1 MDKITWIW
9 RLFEFPANI
18 YFSAISEKAKCQ
30 NKKPGGQASAA
41 VLGPCVSVFFS
52 VFHVFSKQTL
62 ISRKDKSWKKS
73 ALCQKTEIWNWKKL
87 RIRPNRKTI
96 VYWHLSP
103 QCISSSRP
111 PKMADKV
118 RENKTFFVWIWNEE
132 KIPRKDDFYKTF
144 IYQNNGTFISSSIF
158 GGHFLKN
165 TFFHEFRYM
174 YWHNSHGIEFDTCCF
189 TACSLDKSR
198 SINEDKYF
206 NNLGHQAK
214 SFQVFSVPMS
224 SKLFARSFSKMSHLS
239 SSFRISWRCEN
250 DAKEEKRNPIV

>member
-1 MDKITWIW
+1 M
-9 RLFEFPANI
+9 
-18 YFSAISEKAKCQ
+18 
-30 NKKPGGQASAA
+30 
-41 VLGPCVSVFFS
+41 
-52 VFHVFSKQTL
+52 
-62 ISRKDKSWKKS
+62 KKS

-144 IYQNNGTFISSSIF
+144 IYQKQRYIYFEFYFWGTF
-158 GGHFLKN
+158 L
-165 TFFHEFRYM
+165 EFM
-174 YWHNSHGIEFDTCCF
+174 TKLFSHNSNGIEFDTCCF

-250 DAKEEKRNPIV
+250 DAKEEKKRNPIVNTVWKFHNFSITPILREIKFGGSGSAKSAIFCHFWGSEWFFGKFQPSKSAKIHENEDSEIRNVLK